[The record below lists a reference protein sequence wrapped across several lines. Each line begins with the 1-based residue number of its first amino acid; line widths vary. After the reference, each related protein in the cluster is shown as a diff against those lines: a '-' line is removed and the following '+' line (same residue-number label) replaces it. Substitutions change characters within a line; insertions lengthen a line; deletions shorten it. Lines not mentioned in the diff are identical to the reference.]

1 MVIVTYELN
10 LDHESEAQSPG
21 LVNSVLNHERRAY
34 DTPQWRGAMEAQSP
48 GLVNSVLNHER
59 RAYDT
64 PHWRGAME
72 AQSPCLVN
80 YVLNH
85 ERRPYDTPQRRG
97 AMFDYVLAA
106 DGLYLHAK
114 REELEICLQ
123 VAPAEVRGLDNCF
136 EKFAFGLPKVPS
148 NLVKEILYI
157 STSYAQDSK
166 ERLFWLE
173 HSPHNPYDDGWSI
186 CHPLQMSSAAS
197 CRPIKGQDEAY
208 RRALIV
214 IHSHH
219 SMPARFSGMDD
230 RDETGF
236 RLYGVIGKL
245 TKKSEIRLRVGCHGY
260 SWEIPASWALELPAG
275 LRDCYDDK

>member
-1 MVIVTYELN
+1 MVIVKSDLN
-10 LDHESEAQSPG
+10 LENESEAQSPG
-21 LVNSVLNHERRAY
+21 HVNYVLNHERRAY
-34 DTPQWRGAMEAQSP
+34 DTPRQRGAMEAQSP
-48 GLVNSVLNHER
+48 SLVNFVLNHER

-64 PHWRGAME
+64 P
-72 AQSPCLVN
+72 P
-80 YVLNH
+80 
-85 ERRPYDTPQRRG
+85 PRG

-123 VAPAEVRGLDNCF
+123 VAPAEVRGLDECF
-136 EKFAFGLPKVPS
+136 EMFAFGLPKVPT

-157 STSYAQDSK
+157 STSYAHDSK

-173 HSPHNPYDDGWSI
+173 HSPDNPYDGGWLI

-197 CRPIKGQDEAY
+197 CRPIEGQDEAY
-208 RRALIV
+208 QRAIIV

-219 SMPARFSGMDD
+219 SRPARFSGMDD

-236 RLYGVIGKL
+236 RLYGVMGQL
-245 TKKSEIRLRVGCHGY
+245 TKKSEIRLRVSCYGY
-260 SWEIPASWALELPAG
+260 SWEIPASWALELPVG
-275 LRDCYDDK
+275 LRDCYDVKEE